1 MGPKVVR
8 TSAASRTGGLP
19 MWLTALGA
27 AVAMLLAACGP
38 GAARASG
45 QRSSP
50 AAPAGSTTTT
60 GTTAI
65 TIVNFKFAPTPVTVK
80 AGTAVEWTNRDGVAH
95 AVDFSVPDL
104 HSSLLNSSDHFEHT
118 FATPGSYAYICR
130 IHPFMH
136 GTLVVTT

>member
-1 MGPKVVR
+1 VADRAGGGR
-8 TSAASRTGGLP
+8 GDAARCLRTGSRPCQRPAIL
-19 MWLTALGA
+19 
-27 AVAMLLAACGP
+27 
-38 GAARASG
+38 SG
-45 QRSSP
+45 
-50 AAPAGSTTTT
+50 APAGSTTTT